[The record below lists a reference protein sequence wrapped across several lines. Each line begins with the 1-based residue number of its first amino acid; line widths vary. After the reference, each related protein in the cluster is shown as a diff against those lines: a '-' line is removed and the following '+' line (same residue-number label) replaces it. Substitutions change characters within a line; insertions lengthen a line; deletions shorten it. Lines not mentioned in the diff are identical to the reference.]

1 MAWITKTKNSGEIE
15 AEAKVPDTRAGAEA
29 TVGELFLVRL
39 GSMANDEGSGPN
51 RHKKIRQR
59 GPTLDNRIIWRIEAK

>member
-29 TVGELFLVRL
+29 TVGELFLVWL
-39 GSMANDEGSGPN
+39 GSMAND
-51 RHKKIRQR
+51 
-59 GPTLDNRIIWRIEAK
+59 